1 MVNFTLK
8 HFSHN
13 KVKIVVGLLVF
24 LFSAINLYSQTKKPK
39 IALVL
44 SGGGARGVAHVPVLQ
59 ALDSLNIVPDLIVG
73 NSMGSIVG
81 GLYAMGYSGNE
92 IAVLVNNIKWDDI
105 LSSKT
110 ALNNVSVEEK
120 SEYDKYAIQLDI
132 IKGIPKPTA
141 YLLNDQNLR
150 DKLSELTFPVYN
162 ITDFDSLQIP
172 FRAVATDIVNSE
184 QKILSKGSLSLAMR
198 ASMSIPGVFEPVE
211 LDSALLVDGGILNNF
226 PTDIAKE
233 WGADIIIGSNVAS
246 PGKTKEKLDN
256 ISAIVTQT
264 MMLNNY
270 KRHTESQKLCTIFI
284 DHNPNLTYSTA
295 DFSHCSTLYEQGKT
309 GTSKKIESLVELSEQ
324 LKVFNQS
331 KPKLPEFENKIVF
344 DSIIYKD
351 ISPTNHSLLRKRMNL
366 NPYQTYSKEYLNEA
380 IKRAMGTNIFRKIE
394 YEFIK
399 TNIKE
404 VLEITGYEKS
414 QHQLNGALHYDLY
427 RGVGVT
433 GNYTGRNILGSAS
446 RLLLSLDIAEQPKFL
461 VQVQKNFGNDRQ
473 WWWKSE
479 ALGRQLRQKIYIDGD
494 AADDLKEKSFEYANQ
509 INRNINSL
517 KDYIGLGFTYRYTD
531 LKPKVSPELN
541 TNVIDLS
548 KYQSNYLGVD
558 IHYNKNTLDDVFY
571 PKNGSS
577 LRVAIS
583 RSMIQDVKVNFIN
596 NESANADGLTNGFT
610 KLHLNYKK
618 TIPLKTR
625 ATGFLEVSAGFM
637 INDALKNSEV
647 SIFDYGFPEFHSL
660 GGNLPIQQANTFSFQ
675 GLQEEEL
682 PVSQFMMVKFGLQL
696 NPINKIYVTPHLN
709 FASVGFDDFND
720 YTKNIFKLDGS
731 WQNLETTSYLFSVGT
746 TLSYDSIL
754 GPVEF
759 NASWTNDVNQ
769 IRLFLS
775 VGIPFNR

>member
-1 MVNFTLK
+1 MVNLMLK
-8 HFSHN
+8 YFSHS
-13 KVKIVVGLLVF
+13 KVKIGVGLLVF
-24 LFSAINLYSQTKKPK
+24 LFSTIQLYSQTKKPQ

-92 IAVLVNNIKWDDI
+92 IAALVNSTKWSDV

-150 DKLSELTFPVYN
+150 DKLSELTFPVYH

-184 QKILSKGSLSLAMR
+184 QKILNKGSLSLAMR
-198 ASMSIPGVFEPVE
+198 ASMSLPGVFEPVE
-211 LDSALLVDGGILNNF
+211 LDGTLLVDGGILNNF
-226 PTDIAKE
+226 PTDIAKD
-233 WGADIIIGSNVAS
+233 WGADIIIGSDVAG
-246 PGKTKEKLDN
+246 PGKAKEKLDN

-270 KRHTESQKLCTIFI
+270 KRHTESQQLCNIFI

-295 DFSHCSTLYEQGKT
+295 DFSHSSALYEEGKT
-309 GTSKKIESLVELSEQ
+309 ATVKNIKPLVELSEQ
-324 LKVFNQS
+324 LKTFNQK
-331 KPKLPEFENKIVF
+331 KPKLPEIENKIVF
-344 DSIIYKD
+344 DTIIYKD
-351 ISPTNHSLLRKRMNL
+351 ISPANHSLLRKRMNL
-366 NPYQTYSKEYLNEA
+366 NPYETYSKEYLNEA
-380 IKRAMGTNIFRKIE
+380 VKRAIGTNIFRKIE
-394 YEFIK
+394 YESTISNTK
-399 TNIKE
+399 K

-414 QHQLNGALHYDLY
+414 RHQLNGALHYDLY

-446 RLLLSLDIAEQPKFL
+446 RLLVSLDIAEQPKFL

-473 WWWKSE
+473 WWWKSQV
-479 ALGRQLRQKIYIDGD
+479 LGRQLRQKIYIDGD
-494 AADDLKEKSFEYANQ
+494 AADDLKAKSLEYTNQ

-517 KDYIGLGFTYRYTD
+517 SDYIGLGFTYRYTD

-548 KYQSNYLGVD
+548 KYRSNYLGVD
-558 IHYNKNTLDDVFY
+558 IHYDKNTLNDVFY
-571 PKNGSS
+571 PTNGSS
-577 LRVAIS
+577 FRVVIN
-583 RSMIQDVKVNFIN
+583 RSIIQDVSVDFIN
-596 NESANADGLTNGFT
+596 NESANADGRTNGFT

-618 TIPLKTR
+618 IIPMKTETI
-625 ATGFLEVSAGFM
+625 GFVEASAGFM
-637 INDALKNSEV
+637 MKDALKSNQV
-647 SIFDYGFPEFHSL
+647 SIFDFGFPEFHSL
-660 GGNLPIQQANTFSFQ
+660 GGNVPIQQSNTFSFH

-682 PVSQFMMVKFGLQL
+682 PVSQFMMLKFGLQF
-696 NPINKIYVTPHLN
+696 NPVNKIYITPHLN

-731 WQNLETTSYLFSVGT
+731 WQNLANTSYLFSVGT

-759 NASWTNDVNQ
+759 NASWINDVNQ